1 MATEWKKEPLER
13 IAKLV
18 KESWN
23 PSKEDEPLVSL
34 FSIPAFDSGAPE
46 IVTPAD
52 VKSNKLVVPN
62 NSVLLSKINPRIER
76 VWKVPFSASDYKK
89 VASTEF
95 LVFQPLAGEVD
106 YLYYVFKS
114 RTFRRKLLSLLTGSS
129 GSHQRAKPEDVLEM
143 EIPWPEKLETRE
155 YIGDFLSSFDKK
167 IELLKEQAKLFEEL
181 SETLLESM
189 FTKPA
194 NELMAVLRDHRARS
208 QSADWS
214 DLLPKGTNAALLLS
228 QGWRICTLEEAGLVI
243 ESGRRPKGGVKW
255 IKEGVPSIGAE
266 SINGIGIFDYTQVK
280 FVPEEFFLKLGKGL
294 PQDFDTLLYK
304 DGGQPGVFKPR
315 IGMFGRGF
323 PFERYAINE
332 HVFLMRVEALPP
344 AFLYFWMKQE
354 WILDLLREAGVK
366 GAQPGVNQTDVSSL
380 PILVPP
386 KDMLKTYKDITQ
398 PLLEKILESAK
409 AIEELTALRD
419 EYSEAFL
426 SGNMSIKD
434 SEV

>member
-1 MATEWKKEPLER
+1 MATEWKKESLER
-13 IAKLV
+13 VAKLV
-18 KESWN
+18 KQPWN

-34 FSIPAFDSGAPE
+34 FSIPAFDVGQPDVVAPSD
-46 IVTPAD
+46 I
-52 VKSNKLVVPN
+52 KSNKLVVPN
-62 NSVLLSKINPRIER
+62 NSVLLSKLNPRIER
-76 VWKVPFSASDYKK
+76 VWKVPFSVSDYKK

-114 RTFRRKLLSLLTGSS
+114 RTFRKKLLSLLTGSS

-143 EIPWPEKLETRE
+143 EIPWPENLDTRE

-167 IELLKEQAKLFEEL
+167 IALLKQQAKLFEQL

-194 NELMAVLRDHRARS
+194 NELMSVLRDHRARS
-208 QSADWS
+208 QSSNWH
-214 DLLPKGTNAALLLS
+214 DLVPSETPAAKLLS
-228 QGWRICTLEEAGLVI
+228 QGWRICTLDEAGLVI

-266 SINGIGIFDYTQVK
+266 SINGIGVFDYTQVK
-280 FVPEEFFLKLGKGL
+280 FVSEEFFSKLSKGL

-332 HVFLMRVEALPP
+332 HVFLLRLDAFPP

-366 GAQPGVNQTDVSSL
+366 GAQPGVNQTDVTSL
-380 PILVPP
+380 PILIPP
-386 KDMLKTYKDITQ
+386 AEMLEGYKAITQ
-398 PLLEKILESAK
+398 PLLEKILDSAK
-409 AIEELTALRD
+409 AIEELTVLRD

-426 SGNMSIKD
+426 NGKISTLE
-434 SEV
+434 SEM

>member
-13 IAKLV
+13 VAKLV
-18 KESWN
+18 KQPWN

-34 FSIPAFDSGAPE
+34 FSIPAFDSGEPE
-46 IVTPAD
+46 VVRPSD

-62 NSVLLSKINPRIER
+62 NSVLLSKLNPRIER

-89 VASTEF
+89 VTSTEF
-95 LVFQPLAGEVD
+95 LVFQPLEGEVD

-114 RTFRRKLLSLLTGSS
+114 RTFRKKLLSLLTGSS

-155 YIGDFLSSFDKK
+155 YVGDFLSSFDKK
-167 IELLKEQAKLFEEL
+167 IALLKKQAKLFEQL

-194 NELMAVLRDHRARS
+194 SELMSVLRDHRARS
-208 QSADWS
+208 QSSNWH
-214 DLLPKGTNAALLLS
+214 DLVASESPAAKLLS
-228 QGWRICTLEEAGLVI
+228 QGWRICTLDEAGLVI

-255 IKEGVPSIGAE
+255 IKDGVPSIGAE
-266 SINGIGIFDYTQVK
+266 SINGIGVFDYTQVK
-280 FVPEEFFLKLGKGL
+280 FVSEEFFAKLSKGL

-332 HVFLMRVEALPP
+332 HVFLLRLNAFPP

-366 GAQPGVNQTDVSSL
+366 GAQPGVNQTDVTSL

-386 KDMLKTYKDITQ
+386 AAMLEDYKAITQ
-398 PLLEKILESAK
+398 PLLEKILDSAK
-409 AIEELTALRD
+409 AIEELITLRD

-426 SGNMSIKD
+426 NGNISALE
-434 SEV
+434 SEM

>member
-13 IAKLV
+13 VAKLV
-18 KESWN
+18 KQSWN
-23 PSKEDEPLVSL
+23 PSKEEEPLVSL
-34 FSIPAFDSGAPE
+34 FSIPAFDVGAPE
-46 IVTPAD
+46 IVTPSD

-114 RTFRRKLLSLLTGSS
+114 RTFRKKLLSLLTGSS

-143 EIPWPEKLETRE
+143 EIPWPDKLETRE
-155 YIGDFLSSFDKK
+155 YIGDFLASFDKK
-167 IELLKEQAKLFEEL
+167 IALLKEQAKLFEQL

-194 NELMAVLRDHRARS
+194 NDLMSVLRDHRARS
-208 QSADWS
+208 QSLNWH
-214 DLLPKGTNAALLLS
+214 DLVQSGTPAAKLLS
-228 QGWRICTLEEAGLVI
+228 QGWRICTLDEAGLVI

-255 IKEGVPSIGAE
+255 IREGVPSIGAE
-266 SINGIGIFDYTQVK
+266 SINGIGVFDYTQVK
-280 FVPEEFFLKLGKGL
+280 YVPEEFFIKLGKGL

-332 HVFLMRVEALPP
+332 HVFLLRLEDLPP

-380 PILVPP
+380 PVLVPP
-386 KDMLKTYKDITQ
+386 NELLKSYQDITQ
-398 PLLEKILESAK
+398 PLLEKILDSAN
-409 AIEELTALRD
+409 AIEKLTALRD

-426 SGNMSIKD
+426 SGNISALE